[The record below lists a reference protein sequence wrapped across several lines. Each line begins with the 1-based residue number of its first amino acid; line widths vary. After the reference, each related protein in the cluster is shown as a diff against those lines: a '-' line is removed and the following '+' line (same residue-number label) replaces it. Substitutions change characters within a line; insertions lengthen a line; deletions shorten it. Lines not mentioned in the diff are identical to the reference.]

1 MGSTGRYGHCNGAGR
16 CRFTPVS
23 LTPQRQQRPEFALD
37 FFVGIKHGKIA
48 FQPDGSSTTA
58 TASGSAPSASS
69 ANPILARARKAKA
82 QMAKVAGRGGRA
94 GGVNARAAGGRPGS
108 RQADG
113 SSRDGGD
120 DGGGGGD
127 DDAGGEPYWS
137 EGTAE
142 TYTTQFMAV
151 DGGGRP
157 LVIQSM
163 PNSRPYYPQ
172 RREGGR
178 PANEEEAGNLAA
190 VVRR

>member
-23 LTPQRQQRPEFALD
+23 LTPQRQQRPELALD

-69 ANPILARARKAKA
+69 ANPILARARKAKT
-82 QMAKVAGRGGRA
+82 QMAKVAGGGGRA
-94 GGVNARAAGGRPGS
+94 GGVNARAAGWRPGS
-108 RQADG
+108 RPPEG
-113 SSRDGGD
+113 SRRG
-120 DGGGGGD
+120 GGGGGD
-127 DDAGGEPYWS
+127 DDDAGGEPWS
-137 EGTAE
+137 EGAAK
-142 TYTTQFMAV
+142 TYTTRFMAV